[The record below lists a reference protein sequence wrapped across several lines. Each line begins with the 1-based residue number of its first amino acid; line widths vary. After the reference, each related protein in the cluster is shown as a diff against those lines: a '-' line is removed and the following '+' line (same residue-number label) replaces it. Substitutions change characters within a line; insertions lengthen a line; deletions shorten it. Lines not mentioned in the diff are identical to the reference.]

1 MSKKLFMITNIR
13 IKRVSRSAQC
23 LTVKLFVDKI
33 TDKDE
38 LEIIVNQF
46 LID

>member
-1 MSKKLFMITNIR
+1 MITNIR
-13 IKRVSRSAQC
+13 IKGVSRCAKC
-23 LTVKLFVDKI
+23 LPVELFVDKI
-33 TDKDE
+33 TDKYV